1 MAARKKKKKVKLR
14 KTILKYN
21 TLDTGYRQYKIQPSR
36 VREEEFKALV
46 KRANDRLYKLEKSG
60 LTNISREY
68 REVKHYA
75 MDDPEGKG
83 FIYNVKPKQVRIR
96 FTSSLKGLSGQEKAY
111 LINTVR
117 NFLNAQTSTIS
128 GTKKAIK
135 NAFESFTSNNDM
147 SKISNMNQEQ
157 YMNIWN
163 AYKDVVEKNKLEH
176 KGYNVFMDL
185 VKNTN
190 FYQLTPA
197 QMRETLSY
205 ISNSSSIST
214 AGITADVLSMVEKQH
229 SDYNVTYV

>member
-36 VREEEFKALV
+36 VREEEFKRLV
-46 KRANDRLYKLEKSG
+46 KQANDRLYKLEKAGLSG
-60 LTNISREY
+60 VSREY
-68 REVKHYA
+68 REVEHYA
-75 MDDPEGKG
+75 LTDPAGKG
-83 FIYNVKPKQVRIR
+83 DIYNVNPARATIR

-128 GTKKAIK
+128 GTKKAINK
-135 NAFESFTSNNDM
+135 AFESFTSNNDM

-157 YMNIWN
+157 YMNIWK
-163 AYKDVVEKNKLEH
+163 AYRDVVEKDKLEH